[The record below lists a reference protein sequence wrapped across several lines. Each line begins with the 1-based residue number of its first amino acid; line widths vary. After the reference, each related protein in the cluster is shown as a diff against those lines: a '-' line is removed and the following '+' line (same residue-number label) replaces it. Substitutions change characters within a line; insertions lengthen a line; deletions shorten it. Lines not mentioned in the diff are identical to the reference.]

1 MITPKEKYVLPGVS
15 REVTMNLGRE
25 LGYEIEEDDIDLFD
39 AYNADELFITSTSFC
54 ICPVQCINGRRPSA
68 NGVPGPITSKLINAY
83 VDLVGFDWY
92 GQYLSKI

>member
-1 MITPKEKYVLPGVS
+1 
-15 REVTMNLGRE
+15 MNLARE

-54 ICPVQCINGRRPSA
+54 ICPVQSINGRLPSA
-68 NGVPGPITSKLINAY
+68 DGVPGPITRKLINAY
-83 VDLVGFDWY
+83 VDLVEFDWY